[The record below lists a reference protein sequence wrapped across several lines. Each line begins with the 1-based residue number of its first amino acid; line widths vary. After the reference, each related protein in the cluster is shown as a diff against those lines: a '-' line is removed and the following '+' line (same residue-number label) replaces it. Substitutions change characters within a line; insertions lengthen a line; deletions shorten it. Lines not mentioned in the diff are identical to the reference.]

1 MKKILLLLLVAG
13 MFTNCTENTSN
24 ERENVDPLLS
34 GITFY
39 YSTDTMF
46 PEREKVGEPS
56 GIIINSGGELW
67 KFISRFSLSYTE
79 KKMSEPKRVVYKDTW
94 VDTISSI
101 KFSGDYCVFNREECK
116 RIYDI
121 YHIDEITVYTFN
133 EDMRTVNGWEVK
145 VDKDGIYSNYSLDGG
160 LSTRGGLNL
169 KKLFSL
175 NDFQREVKSGFDE
188 KSEKKDSISTL
199 LSNDKYSF
207 VRNENEVIFTSGGSK
222 LYGKLNTTDMTL
234 ELTQIAPLK
243 KNLGTFK
250 LKEK

>member
-46 PEREKVGEPS
+46 PEREKVGSLPS
-56 GIIINSGGELW
+56 TGYNRDLHEFL
-67 KFISRFSLSYTE
+67 
-79 KKMSEPKRVVYKDTW
+79 MSFKLKHTNDTIQESKVKVYKDTYT
-94 VDTISSI
+94 DTISSI
-101 KFSGDYCVFNREECK
+101 KFDGDACLFNVVESK
-116 RIYDI
+116 RVYDTYRADKTI
-121 YHIDEITVYTFN
+121 NYTFSSGVLN
-133 EDMRTVNGWEVK
+133 INGWDIEI
-145 VDKDGIYSNYSLDGG
+145 DKEGIYSNYSFDGTS
-160 LSTRGGLNL
+160 STRENLGL
-169 KKLFSL
+169 KKIFSL
-175 NDFQREVKSGFDE
+175 NDYKIRAERLQLEDSE
-188 KSEKKDSISTL
+188 KSDSISTL